1 MFFFFQLSFYK
12 KAIEDMAKESLRCVA
27 VAYRNCEVD
36 TVPTSEDKLENWQLP
51 EDELILLAIAGIKVR
66 KSSLAIASPFDK
78 QCIQSDRHLALNER
92 YYKKNRGAC
101 GSDFFML
108 LMFYGTVTVF

>member
-1 MFFFFQLSFYK
+1 
-12 KAIEDMAKESLRCVA
+12 MAKESLRCVA
-27 VAYRNCEVD
+27 VAYRKCEVD
-36 TVPTSEDKLENWQLP
+36 TVPTNEDELENWQLP

-78 QCIQSDRHLALNER
+78 CRCMQSNRHLALNKR
-92 YYKKNRGAC
+92 CYQKKTEVLA

-108 LMFYGTVTVF
+108 LMFYGAVTVF